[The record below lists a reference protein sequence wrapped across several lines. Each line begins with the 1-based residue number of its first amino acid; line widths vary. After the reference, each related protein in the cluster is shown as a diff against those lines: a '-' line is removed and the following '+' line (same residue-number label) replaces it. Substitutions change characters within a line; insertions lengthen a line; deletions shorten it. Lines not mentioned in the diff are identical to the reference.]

1 MKQTPRKNKTNQ
13 VLNMPKTAFYTLRDL
28 FAINKHFNVDIT
40 IRVRHAKLIEEGKV
54 AEIGAVPGGKGRPQK
69 VFSLTPVT
77 QITLSKAKAE
87 NINLVDNADKL
98 VNVISVSSP
107 STPVNPV
114 AASTTSVPATTAAV
128 N

>member
-13 VLNMPKTAFYTLRDL
+13 VLNMPKSPYYTLRDL

-40 IRVRHAKLIEEGKV
+40 IRVRHSKLIEEGKV

-77 QITLSKAKAE
+77 QTTLAKAKAD
-87 NINLVDNADKL
+87 NINLVDNANKL
-98 VNVISVSSP
+98 VNVVNVSSP
-107 STPVNPV
+107 ATSVNPV
-114 AASTTSVPATTAAV
+114 SAPTTSSPTTTTA
-128 N
+128 